1 MAIKVKDLKIDTVY
15 YDAVDNAIYIVE
27 AIAPMFG
34 DEALFMHIA
43 TEEGLRFSC
52 SIAEATFVNLIE
64 LGEL

>member
-1 MAIKVKDLKIDTVY
+1 MNIKVKHLKTDTVY

-27 AIAPMFG
+27 AITPMFG

-43 TEEGLRFSC
+43 TEEGLRFNC
-52 SIAEATFVNLIE
+52 EVGEATFVNLIE